1 MTGARKGRVDGLE
14 MRDDRIGR
22 TTKDAGALEIVPEL
36 GEWELKR
43 ADEPPSAGRHL
54 KPTNLRDRTLG
65 LISCRNLVIVRLLR
79 IALSPEGRGVGSPY
93 PFPVGERAD
102 RACCR
107 SLA

>member
-43 ADEPPSAGRHL
+43 ADEIFFVPICRAPSQTHETYGTEH
-54 KPTNLRDRTLG
+54 
-65 LISCRNLVIVRLLR
+65 
-79 IALSPEGRGVGSPY
+79 
-93 PFPVGERAD
+93 
-102 RACCR
+102 
-107 SLA
+107 

>member
-43 ADEPPSAGRHL
+43 ADEIFVPHL
-54 KPTNLRDRTLG
+54 PGAIQTNLRDRTLG
-65 LISCRNLVIVRLLR
+65 FLVGTW
-79 IALSPEGRGVGSPY
+79 LS
-93 PFPVGERAD
+93 
-102 RACCR
+102 
-107 SLA
+107 